1 MDAQFS
7 RPLDAMLFLG
17 ECCSH
22 QDFLEVPTGVQGLNL
37 APGVFHTLPF

>member
-1 MDAQFS
+1 MDGLFS
-7 RPLDAMLFLG
+7 RPLDAMLVLG

-37 APGVFHTLPF
+37 APGVFQILPF